1 VVEVNDERQRCI
13 FIQKE
18 RVVLVPFNHIA
29 DSITIA
35 VNGGVHPPPVLN
47 WFTCGV
53 RLNRHCQSDS
63 GEKE

>member
-1 VVEVNDERQRCI
+1 
-13 FIQKE
+13 
-18 RVVLVPFNHIA
+18 VPFNHIA